1 MVSQNRTLIRRP
13 EVLRR
18 VGIKTTT
25 LYRLMSAGH
34 FPRPVK
40 IGVAA
45 VAWVED
51 EVDEWIASRISER
64 ETTKCGTTIIYDW
77 NKD

>member
-1 MVSQNRTLIRRP
+1 
-13 EVLRR
+13 
-18 VGIKTTT
+18 
-25 LYRLMSAGH
+25 MSAGH